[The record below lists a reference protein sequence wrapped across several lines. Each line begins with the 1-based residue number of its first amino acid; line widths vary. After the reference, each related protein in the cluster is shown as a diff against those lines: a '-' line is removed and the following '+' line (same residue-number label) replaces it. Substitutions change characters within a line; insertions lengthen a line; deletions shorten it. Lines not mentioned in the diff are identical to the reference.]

1 MKLRNTKE
9 RKRWE
14 EEGRGREEG
23 PKLPKKRQ
31 KKKKEINFNKP
42 LDTLEELIALGESYD
57 PSNIYHCNLDLQKL
71 KNLAVPLKE
80 LNNMVGLETFKK
92 NFVNQVIYLLTIDMR
107 TEKPMLHT
115 CLYSNAGYGKS
126 TLAKI
131 LSKIYTEF
139 GYSGNFVMATRETL
153 VAQFSGQTAEK
164 TRQVLESALGG
175 VLFIDEVYSLY
186 NEHDDNYGLEAIN
199 TINAFLLENYDKFV
213 CIVAG
218 YEEDVKRKFFGINPG
233 LDRRFPFK
241 YTIPPYSPLNLRQ
254 MFNLFMNN
262 DSYVF
267 SSLSSFSVLGKGDFL
282 QTFFKDN
289 FNSFPFAGGDVK
301 TLWDKCKICQAR
313 RRIVLDKSLWKIVTE
328 EDISN
333 GFKLYLSERQ
343 ISPNL
348 NSNIAHMYL

>member
-1 MKLRNTKE
+1 MKLRTTKE

-14 EEGRGREEG
+14 EEGRAREEG

-31 KKKKEINFNKP
+31 KKKKEISFSKP
-42 LDTLEELIALGESYD
+42 FDTLEELIALGESYD

-92 NFVNQVIYLLTIDMR
+92 NFVNQVIYLLTIDMK

-115 CLYSNAGYGKS
+115 CLYAGPGFGKS
-126 TLAKI
+126 LLSKTLA
-131 LSKIYTEF
+131 KIYTEF

-213 CIVAG
+213 CIIAG

-241 YTIPPYSPLNLRQ
+241 YTIPPYTPTNLCQ
-254 MFNLFMNN
+254 MFNLFMKN
-262 DSYVF
+262 DAYVF
-267 SSLSSFSVLGKGDFL
+267 SSLSQL
-282 QTFFKDN
+282 QGEYLNNFFKDN

-301 TLWDKCKICQAR
+301 TFWDKCKICQAR
-313 RRIVLDKSLWKIVTE
+313 RRIVLDKSLWKIITE
-328 EDISN
+328 EDITN

-343 ISPNL
+343 IPPNF
-348 NSNIAHMYL
+348 NSNVHHMYL